1 MTDKN
6 QHPSRWKPDDENPG
20 HRKEWAQA
28 YTAWVKARNKQHEA
42 YKDTNPGGTG
52 KIVNWGGLKQS
63 ASSQFGLRVIACA
76 ALAALVI
83 ILLVAAL

>member
-6 QHPSRWKPDDENPG
+6 QHPSRWKPDDESPG

-28 YTAWVKARNKQHEA
+28 YTAWVKARNRQHEA
-42 YKDTNPGGTG
+42 NKDTTPGGNNQV
-52 KIVNWGGLKQS
+52 INWAALKQS
-63 ASSQFGLRVIACA
+63 AASQRGLRVIACA

-83 ILLVAAL
+83 ILLVVAL